1 MSYGSGVGNMRGRFI
16 NHRYLIMHYY
26 IVMTVLASFFW
37 WLERDNESMDTVI
50 TTILVIYILFFP
62 VVMLYTRKY
71 ALHIFLFV
79 LAFIT
84 GFYSFYYY
92 SVEEHSVLNA
102 LYFTFQL
109 YVLDITDVFTNDGSV
124 LLQYPFV
131 VEIARW
137 SAALYTISTLFIAMY
152 RLLETSILLIFY
164 QIVGN
169 HYVVFGYHEKCLT
182 LLEDLRKRKRRVILV
197 ASNLSNEDVAYLE
210 DLKIVVLN
218 DNENEEKIYAKCGL
232 ERAANVLLFHT
243 KDMDNLNQLMDIY
256 YYIKRLGKR
265 NDHLY
270 VFMHLQG
277 TETRRLFKEIEEELT
292 EGGGYF
298 HIRMVN
304 VYELFVDDL
313 FSTYPLFTEGVT
325 DAHILLIGFGSK
337 GQQIALKA
345 RAQMESMEGHTL
357 QMTAIDK
364 NMNSIKRDWLRH
376 NASMDEQANLFF
388 HSFDVQEDNV
398 VHFITEQKV
407 PITHIYIALHDD
419 NLDVLAGIELSN
431 HFPRIPIFIEFSE
444 GGIAQKWIQSEISGT
459 KLIYSTGT
467 LEQVLKE
474 EKLLVRS

>member
-1 MSYGSGVGNMRGRFI
+1 MRERFI
-16 NHRYLIMHYY
+16 SNKSLIMHYY
-26 IVMTVLASFFW
+26 LVMAVLACFFW
-37 WLERDNESMDTVI
+37 LLGNDNESMGIII
-50 TTILVIYILFFP
+50 TTILALYILLFP
-62 VVMLYTRKY
+62 VVILYTRKY

-124 LLQYPFV
+124 LLQYPLV

-152 RLLETSILLIFY
+152 RLLETSILLIYY

-182 LLEDLRKRKRRVILV
+182 LLEDLRKKRRRVILI
-197 ASNLSNEDVAYLE
+197 ASNLSNEDIDYLE

-218 DNENEEKIYAKCGL
+218 DNENGEKIYAKCGL
-232 ERAANVLLFHT
+232 DRAANVLLFHPE
-243 KDMDNLNQLMDIY
+243 DMDNLNQLMDIY
-256 YYIKRLGKR
+256 YYMKRLGRKY
-265 NDHLY
+265 DHLY

-277 TETRRLFKEIEEELT
+277 TETRRLFNEIEGELT
-292 EGGGYF
+292 GDEGHF
-298 HIRMVN
+298 QIRMVN

-313 FSTYPLFTEGVT
+313 FSTYPLFRKGVT

-337 GQQIALKA
+337 DQQIAL
-345 RAQMESMEGHTL
+345 QTGSQTESKEGRTL
-357 QMTAIDK
+357 QITAIDK
-364 NMNSIKRDWLRH
+364 NINSIKKDWLRH
-376 NASMDEQANLFF
+376 NAFIDKQADFI
-388 HSFDVQEDNV
+388 SRRFDVQEENV
-398 VHFITEQKV
+398 VHFIAEQKV

-431 HFPRIPIFIEFSE
+431 HFPHIPIFIEFSK
-444 GGIAQKWIQSEISGT
+444 GGIAEKWIQSEISGT
-459 KLIYSTGT
+459 KQIYSTGT